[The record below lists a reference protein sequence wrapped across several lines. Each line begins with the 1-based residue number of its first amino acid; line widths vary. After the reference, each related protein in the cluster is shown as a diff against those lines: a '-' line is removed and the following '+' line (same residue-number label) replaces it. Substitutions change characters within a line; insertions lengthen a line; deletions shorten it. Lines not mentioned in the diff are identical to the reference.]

1 MTTDFP
7 SFFYVFSHPG
17 SVGIGFDRPLALLLV
32 FLGPVL
38 YVAGSRRFPRATI
51 LRTAAFLALVLA
63 LARFHFTTSLP
74 DSRLSLVA
82 AIDVSESTDASAIEW
97 AQRYLNEAIR
107 SLAPG
112 DELSVLTFAKDVRIV
127 RPPGPPT
134 PVDDLPAPDA
144 VTVTDLSRAITT
156 GTALFPSEGEHRLL
170 LLTDGNETRDDSR
183 RLVPRLRAAKVRV
196 DVAIPPARQEPDLRV
211 EKLIV
216 APVVAEGRVV
226 PLRVVAH
233 NSGKLRP
240 AVLSL
245 YVDGKIMDSTAVEL
259 QPGLNTLDLPSHLS
273 GEGSHRLRAVIE
285 AADDSTPGNN
295 YREVGITV
303 RGRTRILLVT
313 PRGRSPIELILQ
325 QRDFDVDLRTPAEF
339 PGTLDELAA
348 YNGVVLEDIDAAG
361 FDPESIALLERFVRE
376 LGGGLIFAGGTA
388 TFGDPGLLETALQ
401 QLLPVTLEPRRP
413 RPGNREP
420 LALFIV
426 IDRSNSMGYNSR
438 IGTLRD
444 GEKLRY
450 AKQAALAVVRQL
462 RDQDLVGVIAFDSQP
477 REIAPLGP
485 LRANRARLEELIP
498 RLVENGGTDFYD
510 ALASAREQLSASRV
524 SRRHVILLTDGDTNR
539 SAIDEYRTLIR
550 DIAADEISVTT
561 IRIGDNTVNLGLLK
575 EISEETGGQ
584 FHYVENVRALPELML
599 RDTTRALGSL
609 TRGEERY
616 FPETGPR
623 SQFLRGIHE
632 QDIPPVADYAFA
644 KPKPE
649 AEVALRVNRLER
661 TDPLL
666 AVWQYGLGRV
676 AAFTASP
683 SIDAEQWLGWSE
695 VGKFWSQLVR
705 WTARG
710 ETESDVAVDVQRHDG
725 VVRLEVQTFGRAS
738 DGGIPIARL
747 RMDDETTRSI
757 DFAPEGPRHFS
768 ASLPHLPGGQYPL
781 TILMRGPGGIMQQRT
796 QLIMVPDADTESQEE
811 HRQDRPNFGLLTTL
825 TEETGG
831 KLNPNAHDLV
841 ERTPGTRTA
850 VYPVDHFLL
859 PLAMLLFLTDV
870 GIRRLGRSR

>member
-1 MTTDFP
+1 MNADAPT
-7 SFFYVFSHPG
+7 FFYVFSHPG
-17 SVGIGFDRPLALLLV
+17 SLGMGFDHPVALLLV
-32 FLGPVL
+32 LVAPFL
-38 YVAGSRRFPRATI
+38 YIAGSKKFPRATR
-51 LRTAAFLALVLA
+51 LRTVAFLALVLA
-63 LARFHFTTSLP
+63 LAGFHFTTSLP
-74 DSRLSLVA
+74 SDKLSLVA
-82 AIDVSESTDASAIEW
+82 AVDVSESNDATAIEW

-107 SLAPG
+107 GLAPG

-134 PVDDLPAPDA
+134 PVDNLPAPEV
-144 VTVTDLSRAITT
+144 VTATNLSRAITT

-170 LLTDGNETRDDSR
+170 LLSDGNETRDDSR
-183 RLVPRLRAAKVRV
+183 RLIPRLRDAKVRV
-196 DVAIPPARQEPDLRV
+196 DVAIPPVRTEPDLRV

-216 APVVAEGRVV
+216 TPIVAEGRVV
-226 PLRVVAH
+226 PLRVVAT

-245 YVDGKIMDSTAVEL
+245 YVDGKIMDSAAVEL
-259 QPGLNTLDLPSHLS
+259 QPGLNTLDLQSHLV
-273 GEGSHRLRAVIE
+273 GQGSHRLRAVLE
-285 AADDSTPGNN
+285 GTDDSTPGNN

-303 RGRTRILLVT
+303 RGRTRVLLVT
-313 PRGRSPIELILQ
+313 PRGRSPINLVLR
-325 QRDFDVDLRTPAEF
+325 QRDFDVDLRTPERF
-339 PGTLDELAA
+339 PATLEELAA
-348 YNGVVLEDIDAAG
+348 YNGVVLEDINAAG
-361 FDPESIALLERFVRE
+361 FDPARIGELERFVRE
-376 LGGGLIFAGGTA
+376 LGGGLVFAGGTP
-388 TFGDPGLLETALQ
+388 TFGDPELTKTALQ

-413 RPGNREP
+413 RPGKREP
-420 LALFIV
+420 LGLFIV

-485 LRANRARLEELIP
+485 LRVNRARLEELIP

-539 SAIDEYRTLIR
+539 SAIDEYDSLIR
-550 DIAADEISVTT
+550 DIAADKISVTT

-609 TRGEERY
+609 TRGEERF
-616 FPETGPR
+616 FPEAGAR

-632 QDIPPVADYAFA
+632 QDIPPLADYAFA
-644 KPKPE
+644 KPKPD

-683 SIDAEQWLGWSE
+683 STDAEQWLGWAE
-695 VGKFWSQLVR
+695 LGKFWSQLAR
-705 WTARG
+705 WTARA
-710 ETESDVAVDVQRHDG
+710 ETEHDVAIDVQRSEG

-738 DGGIPIARL
+738 DDGVPVARL
-747 RMDDETTRSI
+747 RVDEETTRNI
-757 DFAPEGPRHFS
+757 DLAPEGPRHFS
-768 ASLPHLPGGQYPL
+768 AWLPHLPGGQYPL
-781 TILMRGPGGIMQQRT
+781 TIVTRGLEGVVLQQT
-796 QLIMVPDADTESQEE
+796 QLITVPDADTDSQEE
-811 HRQDRPNFGLLTTL
+811 HGRVRPNFGLLTTL
-825 TEETGG
+825 AEQTGG
-831 KLNPNAHDLV
+831 KLNPKASDLL
-841 ERTPGTRTA
+841 ERAPGTRKA
-850 VYPVDHFLL
+850 VYPVDDFLL
-859 PLAMLLFLTDV
+859 PLAMLLFLADV

>member
-1 MTTDFP
+1 MFR
-7 SFFYVFSHPG
+7 V
-17 SVGIGFDRPLALLLV
+17 
-32 FLGPVL
+32 
-38 YVAGSRRFPRATI
+38 
-51 LRTAAFLALVLA
+51 AAFLALVLA

-74 DSRLSLVA
+74 SSRLSLVA
-82 AIDVSESTDASAIEW
+82 AVDVSESTDAAAIEW

-107 SLAPG
+107 GLAPG
-112 DELSVLTFAKDVRIV
+112 DELSILTFAKDVRIV
-127 RPPGPPT
+127 RPPGPPA
-134 PVDDLPAPDA
+134 PIDELPAPEVLTA
-144 VTVTDLSRAITT
+144 TDLSRAITT
-156 GTALFPSEGEHRLL
+156 GTALFPSEGQHRLL

-183 RLVPRLRAAKVRV
+183 RLIPRLRDAEVRV
-196 DVAIPPARQEPDLRV
+196 DVAIPPARSEPDLRV

-226 PLRVVAH
+226 PLRVVAS
-233 NSGKLRP
+233 NSGRLRP

-245 YVDGKIMDSTAVEL
+245 YVDGKIMDSAAVEL
-259 QPGLNTLDLPSHLS
+259 QPGLNTLDLPSHLA
-273 GEGSHRLRAVIE
+273 GQGSHRLRAVLE
-285 AADDSTPGNN
+285 GTDDSTPGNN

-313 PRGRSPIELILQ
+313 PRGRSPIELILE
-325 QRDFDVDLRTPAEF
+325 QRDFDVDLRTPEQF
-339 PGTLDELAA
+339 PETLNELAA
-348 YNGVVLEDIDAAG
+348 YNGVVLEDINAAG
-361 FDPESIALLERFVRE
+361 FDLAGIGELERFVRE
-376 LGGGLIFAGGTA
+376 LGGGLIFVGGTA
-388 TFGDPGLLETALQ
+388 TFGDVGLTQTALR

-413 RPGNREP
+413 RPGHREP

-450 AKQAALAVVRQL
+450 AKEAALAVVRQL

-477 REIAPLGP
+477 REIAALGP
-485 LRANRARLEELIP
+485 LGVNRARLEDLIP

-539 SAIDEYRTLIR
+539 SAVDEYRSLIR
-550 DIAADEISVTT
+550 DIAADNISVTT

-575 EISEETGGQ
+575 EISEHTGGQ

-609 TRGEERY
+609 TRSEEQY
-616 FPETGPR
+616 FPETGAR

-644 KPKPE
+644 KSKAD

-661 TDPLL
+661 SDPLL

-683 SIDAEQWLGWSE
+683 STDAEQWLGWSE
-695 VGKFWSQLVR
+695 LGKFWSQLAR
-705 WTARG
+705 WTARAQ
-710 ETESDVAVDVQRHDG
+710 TESDVAIDVQRHDG
-725 VVRLEVQTFGRAS
+725 IVRLDFQTFGRAS
-738 DGGIPIARL
+738 DGGVPVARL
-747 RMDDETTRSI
+747 QIGEVARNI
-757 DFAPEGPRHFS
+757 DLAPIGPRHFR
-768 ASLPHLPGGQYPL
+768 AELPHVPGGQYAL
-781 TILMRGPGGIMQQRT
+781 TILTREPGGAVQQRT
-796 QLIMVPDADTESQEE
+796 QLVTVPNGDTESHEE
-811 HRQDRPNFGLLTTL
+811 HWRDSPNLGLLTIL
-825 TEETGG
+825 TDETGG
-831 KLNPNAHDLV
+831 SLNPKARDLV
-841 ERTPGTRTA
+841 KRTPGTRA
-850 VYPVDHFLL
+850 AAYPIDHVLL
-859 PLAMLLFLTDV
+859 PLAMLLFLADV
-870 GIRRLGRSR
+870 AMRRLSNSR